1 MATKKTIENDKL
13 IRCVDCKNYPNMC
26 GYYSTNK
33 NDFRKK
39 HTCPYVSEHQQGFKP
54 AEEMSLKDTI
64 HQYKC
69 WLHGTAKNTELL
81 DMALYYMKRG
91 EQATIENIELKKYK
105 AMWEEQIKGFNDII
119 TDPNEPDGVIWTE
132 INVVEILK
140 WMNETKDKYF
150 PKDKPKKVKD

>member
-91 EQATIENIELKKYK
+91 EQATIENVELGKYK
-105 AMWEEQIKGFNDII
+105 KMWNEFKEEYGSCNLLNKNHEYPSQSLYEGLYACME
-119 TDPNEPDGVIWTE
+119 NEE
-132 INVVEILK
+132 
-140 WMNETKDKYF
+140 DKYF
-150 PKDKPKKVKD
+150 PNGLPQ